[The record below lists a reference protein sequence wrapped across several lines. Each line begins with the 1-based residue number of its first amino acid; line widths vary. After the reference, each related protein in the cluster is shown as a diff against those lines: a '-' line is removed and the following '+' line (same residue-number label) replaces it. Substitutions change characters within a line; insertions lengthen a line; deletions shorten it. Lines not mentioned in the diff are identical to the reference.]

1 MAGIA
6 ATYVSATSFTISGDH
21 TDIFTVGRRVKC
33 DCGASGF
40 KNVVVASAS
49 CAIDTTVV
57 VSGDALDANLV
68 SVKYGV
74 VGREALPEHM
84 HTEYASI
91 SHSHVQGDLTGVPRI
106 LYGSSSTPPD
116 AAGLPNGTIYIQIK
130 E

>member
-6 ATYVSATSFTISGDH
+6 ATYVSATSFTISGDK

-40 KNVVVASAS
+40 KNVVVASSS
-49 CAIDTTVV
+49 CATDTTVV

-74 VGREALPEHM
+74 VGREALPT
-84 HTEYASI
+84 HT
-91 SHSHVQGDLTGVPRI
+91 HVQGDLVNVPRI
-106 LYGSSSTPPD
+106 LYGLSPTPPA